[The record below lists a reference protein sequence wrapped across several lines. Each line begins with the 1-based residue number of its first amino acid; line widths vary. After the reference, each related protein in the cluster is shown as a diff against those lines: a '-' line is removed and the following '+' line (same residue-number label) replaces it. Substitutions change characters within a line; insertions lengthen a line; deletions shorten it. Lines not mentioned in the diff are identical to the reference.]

1 MWLRWSTILAIW
13 PCLQSRPTSGH
24 RLFPSGGLMFR
35 RYKGGAAACRLPV
48 LHQGKVNLIGV
59 SAAAPALP
67 DQAGGGQFFHRLNDF
82 VIAHLH
88 FAGQGAAGVDDEHL
102 AVVVDP
108 AVEPGELEAV
118 E

>member
-1 MWLRWSTILAIW
+1 
-13 PCLQSRPTSGH
+13 
-24 RLFPSGGLMFR
+24 MFR

-88 FAGQGAAGVDDEHL
+88 FAGQRAAGVDDEHL
-102 AVVVDP
+102 SVVIEP

-118 E
+118 ESKGVGHLSLQ

>member
-1 MWLRWSTILAIW
+1 
-13 PCLQSRPTSGH
+13 
-24 RLFPSGGLMFR
+24 MFR

-67 DQAGGGQFFHRLNDF
+67 DQAGGGSSSSLNDF

-88 FAGQGAAGVDDEHL
+88 FAGQRAAGVDDEHL
-102 AVVVDP
+102 SVVIEP